1 MPTFERKKLR
11 PLFLVLAA
19 VLCAFQLSTSAGLY
33 TPNPMVIRSVHLGI
47 ILTLI
52 FMWRPPLREYRVSP
66 KPEPIWIFLWDIMF
80 IAMSAASCGY
90 IATHEPQ
97 LMGRMAQI
105 DELDTTQLLLG
116 AACIISILEA
126 TRRMAGNALL
136 IVACAALAYAFWG
149 DALPGNLGH
158 YPLEFQRVVET
169 IYLLGDGIWGASIG
183 SSAGII
189 FVFILF
195 GSLLNKTGMA
205 NVFLELACLLTRNA
219 VGGPAKVAI
228 FGSCL
233 FGSVSGSAAG
243 NVFATGTFT
252 IPLMKRVGYKPE
264 FAGAVEAV
272 ASSGGLIMPP
282 VMGSIAFVMAEYTNT
297 GYLAICKA
305 ALLPACL
312 YYLCLFMMIHFQAQ
326 RQNIK
331 GTPPDLVPD
340 RKEMMRKLYHLA
352 PLVLLIVTMMSGFSI
367 NYAALG
373 ACLSVVVLSCLGKD
387 TRIGVRRLLDII
399 QDAASNILMIATC
412 CACVG
417 IVIAVVT
424 MTGFGFSFVS
434 IMSSIAQTSIW
445 LFLLLLMVAC
455 ILFGMG
461 LPALPAYLLVAT
473 FGAPVL
479 VNAGVPLIAAHLFV
493 MYYAI
498 SSGIT
503 PPVCLV
509 AYAGAAVADAPPM
522 KTGLTS
528 FRLGICG
535 FLVPFFFIFEPS
547 LLLMGE
553 WHTVLL
559 STATAVFGVICLASS
574 LQGRLCVESDKLE
587 RVCMFIAGVSLVY
600 PGFMTDFL
608 GLGLALFVLLRQRM
622 RKSSPGMGV
631 S

>member
-11 PLFLVLAA
+11 PLFLVLAFI
-19 VLCAFQLSTSAGLY
+19 LCTFQVCTSAGIY
-33 TPNPMVIRSVHLGI
+33 TPNPMVIRSVHLGL

-52 FMWRPPLREYRVSP
+52 FIRRPALRDYKANPR
-66 KPEPIWIFLWDIMF
+66 PEPLWVFAWDALLIL
-80 IAMSAASCGY
+80 ASVLSCAY
-90 IATHEPQ
+90 IAANEP
-97 LMGRMAQI
+97 LIMVRMQQI
-105 DELDTTQLLLG
+105 DELDLTQLVLG
-116 AACIISILEA
+116 TSLIVCILEA

-136 IVACAALAYAFWG
+136 LVAAVALAYAFWG
-149 DALPGNLGH
+149 HVLPGNMGH

-169 IYLLGDGIWGASIG
+169 IYLLNDGIWGASIG

-189 FVFILF
+189 FIFILF

-205 NVFLELACLLTRNA
+205 NLFLSLACLMTKNT

-297 GYLAICKA
+297 SYLAICKA
-305 ALLPACL
+305 ALLPALL
-312 YYLCLFMMIHFQAQ
+312 YYLCLFMMIHFQALKQ
-326 RQNIK
+326 GIK
-331 GTPPDLVPD
+331 GTPEDLVPD
-340 RKEMMRKLYHLA
+340 KAVILRKLYHLA

-367 NYAALG
+367 NYAALSG
-373 ACLSVVVLSCLGKD
+373 CLSVVILSCLDKD
-387 TRIGVRRLLDII
+387 TRINAKRAVAIVEDT
-399 QDAASNILMIATC
+399 ASNILMIATC

-417 IVIAVVT
+417 VIIAVVT

-434 IMSSIAQTSIW
+434 IMGALANYNIW
-445 LFLLLLMVAC
+445 LFLILLMLAC
-455 ILFGMG
+455 VVFGMG

-479 VNAGVPLIAAHLFV
+479 VNVGVPLIAAHLFV

-509 AYAGAAVADAPPM
+509 AYAGAAVAEAPPM
-522 KTGLTS
+522 KTGLTA

-547 LLLMGE
+547 LLLMGS
-553 WHTVLL
+553 WDTVLL
-559 STATAVFGVICLASS
+559 AVASATVGVISLASS
-574 LQGRLCVESDKLE
+574 LQGWLLLASDKLE
-587 RVCMFIAGVSLVY
+587 RICLFVGGVTLVHPGLTTDIIGLSLVS
-600 PGFMTDFL
+600 
-608 GLGLALFVLLRQRM
+608 FVVIKQWLRRT
-622 RKSSPGMGV
+622 SLHASAA
-631 S
+631 